1 LFVLLQR
8 EAELVKKTSDHY
20 KMSSTYGTSAGGDV
34 EKEPILPKTKPSLHP
49 LPGQGG
55 WGEREWAGGV
65 SMRHLR
71 RPFIDP
77 ALYNIEEDEEELKL
91 GFKYL
96 KEQTIELRDF
106 FSVRLVAFQPRTVL
120 IYTLLIVAILM
131 DGIRPVILVSAKG
144 DGPKY
149 PFMFSVWVVL
159 VKFLTVLFSLTMYY
173 LALRRGE
180 TSSPLSIGKKTA
192 LSVYF
197 VVPVL
202 CYVASDVLNFVLF
215 EHKVSPTLFACVKQ
229 SRIVLTAIMFRF
241 ILHRNVSPIQWIAV
255 FQLCLASI
263 LFVAED
269 TSKPPPEGE
278 ITDHSEEMV
287 GILWLLFKCLLD
299 SIAVI
304 WMDKYFK
311 VLDDSGFPYAE
322 QQVIFSLM
330 SFASG
335 LLFVLI
341 YNRNDFM
348 SGRPL
353 FDGFNHAAWV
363 SAAITAFYGILVSL
377 VLRYLDSMI
386 KQFQALCSVVV
397 TTVMD
402 QIVFGKVVT
411 LTDSVAIMVIL
422 ISVFLYKV
430 GAASGKKQD

>member
-1 LFVLLQR
+1 M
-8 EAELVKKTSDHY
+8 AS
-20 KMSSTYGTSAGGDV
+20 YGAAGGAGRGDDL
-34 EKEPILPKTKPSLHP
+34 EKDPILPKAKPSNHP

-55 WGEREWAGGV
+55 WGERQWAGGV

-77 ALYNIEEDEEELKL
+77 ALYNIEADEEEAKL

-106 FSVRLVAFQPRTVL
+106 FSVRLVAFQPRTIL
-120 IYTLLIVAILM
+120 IYTLLGVAILM
-131 DGIRPVILVSAKG
+131 DGIRPVILVMAKG
-144 DGPKY
+144 DDPKY

-159 VKFLTVLFSLTMYY
+159 VKLLTVLFSLTMYY
-173 LALRRGE
+173 FALRRGE
-180 TSSPLSIGKKTA
+180 TSSPLSFSKKTV

-197 VVPVL
+197 VIPVV

-263 LFVAED
+263 LFVSED
-269 TSKPPPEGE
+269 TNKPSAPGE
-278 ITDHSEEMV
+278 TEDHSEEMV
-287 GILWLLFKCLLD
+287 GVLWLLFKCFLD
-299 SIAVI
+299 SVAVI

-322 QQVIFSLM
+322 QQVVFSLM
-330 SFASG
+330 SFVSG
-335 LLFVLI
+335 LFFVLV
-341 YNRNDFM
+341 YNRDDFM

-353 FDGFNHAAWV
+353 FDGFNQSAWA
-363 SAAITAFYGILVSL
+363 SAGITAFYGILVSL
-377 VLRYLDSMI
+377 VLRYLDSMV

-411 LTDSVAIMVIL
+411 LTDWVAIMVIL

-430 GAASGKKQD
+430 GAASGKKVD